1 MSGHAIVAK
10 RQTATDLRQD
20 LSALPGTA
28 PSFPGRSTAP
38 IEEWDIEGPGS
49 ANARLRASPARSA
62 FPSYLPE
69 SSCDLFPVGDAIV
82 VPTNES

>member
-1 MSGHAIVAK
+1 M
-10 RQTATDLRQD
+10 
-20 LSALPGTA
+20 
-28 PSFPGRSTAP
+28 GRS
-38 IEEWDIEGPGS
+38 ILSMQLSVDGFIEGRE
-49 ANARLRASPARSA
+49 ARLRGCAPAPRDLR